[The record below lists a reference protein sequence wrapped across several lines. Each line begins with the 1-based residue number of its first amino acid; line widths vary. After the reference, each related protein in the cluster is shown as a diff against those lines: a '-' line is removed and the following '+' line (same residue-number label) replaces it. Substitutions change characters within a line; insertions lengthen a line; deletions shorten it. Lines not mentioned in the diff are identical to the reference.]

1 MKLTLTDKNGN
12 QVLVIDFY
20 NTDPNKSE
28 ESILIAP
35 TARCDRSSESVGE
48 VAKIIARRKNCS

>member
-1 MKLTLTDKNGN
+1 MKFTLTDKNGN

-35 TARCDRSSESVGE
+35 TAQCDRSSESVG
-48 VAKIIARRKNCS
+48 